1 MEIWASSRGFTA
13 LRYGLDMLAFNVIL
27 GVTAVCFLMHHGFT
41 FVFYSAVAILSFIA
55 GFLLVR
61 EKPVI
66 HFPERGLLFSRGIPK
81 VTAIMD
87 AEGVSKPNIR
97 LSPHEELDNVLNQI
111 VSFIIRDYITP
122 WYNSLTPDDSFPMEL
137 HKLLLRVFGNVIKRV
152 SEVDWVPFLTEILPS
167 FMAAHIRVYRNML
180 ERKMV
185 YPDKDSVKL
194 FFDVEAETE
203 KTVCH
208 EEVCCSQDREKDHLR
223 LLSDMFLF
231 FVTPA
236 EEYAVPAIRYI
247 ARELLVNSVL
257 MPTVNLL
264 SDPDFV
270 NRTIAWFASDNAY
283 SSEYYCQALR
293 MSDSIEEID
302 VPGRVSIYHLHP
314 DARIYDMSF
323 QELMSKSVAVVS
335 FLDFL
340 TSIQKQSLLRLYLNC
355 VSFREGTSK
364 LTSGSTSDQ
373 TIDPSVLA
381 LAEASSMEIIPSDMA
396 TNIVTEELCLN
407 PLNPP
412 NNINTEESLIVSDTF
427 NCDDLQTDVSSIPS
441 PLSYENDGNLFG
453 EEDSIKTSSI
463 EGEQKTIII
472 NEDSEKKLLEK
483 SEEDETSD
491 DSVEQLRAFGITICS
506 NLLNFMP
513 LSAEPLIQRTLRT
526 LTGEPNSLN
535 PNAFAE
541 IETHIVNILSGPDCF
556 GAFKNSNHYIRLLAE
571 LDLLKEPLE
580 QFSSSNFIPVS
591 SISNETV
598 SHSQFDKVTHS
609 GDLIMHN
616 VSSLPQMSVPAESV
630 EDCADWKCTENNSV
644 KETKQQLVL
653 PRLSESSI
661 NTTTTTKRDS
671 AFDDVYSAVL
681 TRSEIMHDS
690 YVIYTIKVVRTS
702 LSTKHS
708 ESWNT
713 LRRFRHFV
721 ELHSF
726 ITNRCSRITELKL
739 PSKIAFNNM
748 SPEFLAQRR
757 RGLNSYLKT
766 LCSSEFQNNHP
777 ASRPLCIQ
785 FLQPDSWEKGR
796 VEARIVSAILTPFRT
811 VSNVVMSV
819 PDTLADGLNKIF
831 ANKNFP
837 ISGVPISSG
846 NDEMMKKSGEFE
858 LQETLDM
865 SLISSSSKGSDS
877 YDYNGGDET
886 PIRILFLL
894 VDEIFDLHKE
904 GQFTR
909 QGNFAILRKIFQTFF
924 GIRVNKM
931 IIAKACEWTSAP
943 KITQLVTYLRDYF
956 WPPAKQPSNTVVLTE
971 RDKEMKLRTRVL
983 CRTVLLGYVSEELA
997 QFLGNE
1003 TTRRG
1008 VSCVFNMLQEERF
1021 NRRFVHTMLKA
1032 FLCQLFRPY
1041 HTHWE
1046 AIYEKDLCPLNC
1058 GRICRSHKLNV

>member
-1 MEIWASSRGFTA
+1 
-13 LRYGLDMLAFNVIL
+13 
-27 GVTAVCFLMHHGFT
+27 
-41 FVFYSAVAILSFIA
+41 
-55 GFLLVR
+55 
-61 EKPVI
+61 
-66 HFPERGLLFSRGIPK
+66 
-81 VTAIMD
+81 
-87 AEGVSKPNIR
+87 
-97 LSPHEELDNVLNQI
+97 
-111 VSFIIRDYITP
+111 
-122 WYNSLTPDDSFPMEL
+122 
-137 HKLLLRVFGNVIKRV
+137 
-152 SEVDWVPFLTEILPS
+152 
-167 FMAAHIRVYRNML
+167 MAAHIRVYRNML

-302 VPGRVSIYHLHP
+302 VVIRQLNSFMDKLRGHDTGGDDDALIKAQLGSLDYVRKICSIRRRQIQEGVAGKPGRVSIYHLHP